1 MPPKKQS
8 NGNGNAGDRAELGA
22 LTRQLAALPRT
33 TVGNL
38 QAQFRELTGE
48 PTRTRNKEWLVKR
61 VAYLIQQRAHGGL
74 SERAQVRLS
83 EIGDRLPAT
92 WQERLT
98 GQAMAPADAQAQAM
112 ADRDPRLPAIGETI
126 KRTHNGAEH
135 SVTVLAASFVY
146 QGKHYKTL
154 SEIAKLITGTKWN
167 GFRFFGINVS
177 K

>member
-1 MPPKKQS
+1 MPPKTS
-8 NGNGNAGDRAELGA
+8 NGNGNASDRAELGA

-38 QAQFRELTGE
+38 QAQYRELAGE

-61 VAYLIQQRAHGGL
+61 VAYLMQQRAHGGL
-74 SERAQVRLS
+74 SERAQMRLS
-83 EIGDRLPAT
+83 EIGDRLPEA
-92 WQERLT
+92 WRDRLT
-98 GQAMAPADAQAQAM
+98 GQAMAPVNADDQAM
-112 ADRDPRLPAIGETI
+112 ADRDPRLPPVGSIV

-135 SVTVLAASFVY
+135 AVTVLAASFVY

-167 GFRFFGINVS
+167 GFRFFGINGS

>member
-1 MPPKKQS
+1 MPAKKP
-8 NGNGNAGDRAELGA
+8 GNGNEGERAELGA
-22 LTRQLAALPRT
+22 LTRQLAALPRM

-48 PTRTRNKEWLVKR
+48 PTRTRNKDWLVKR
-61 VAYLIQQRAHGGL
+61 VAFLMQQRAHGGL

-83 EIGDRLPAT
+83 EIGDRLPET
-92 WQERLT
+92 WRTRLT
-98 GQAMAPADAQAQAM
+98 GQAMAPADSHAQAM
-112 ADRDPRLPAIGETI
+112 ADRDPRLPAVGSTI

-146 QGKHYKTL
+146 EGKHYKTL

-167 GFRFFGINVS
+167 GFRFFGIN